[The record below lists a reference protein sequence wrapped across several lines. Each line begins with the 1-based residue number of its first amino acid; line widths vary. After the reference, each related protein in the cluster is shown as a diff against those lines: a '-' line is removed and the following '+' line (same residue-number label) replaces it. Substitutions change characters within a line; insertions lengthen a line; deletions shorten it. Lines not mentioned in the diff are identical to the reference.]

1 MNKLKEFEAKLPKE
15 IDAFLVCSGI
25 NRRYFTNFSS
35 TAGALLITKE
45 KSYLFLDFRYIEM
58 AQKSVKDV
66 ELVFF
71 SEFYEDFN
79 NFLEE
84 KGVKKLAIETEHTS
98 IKKYEEYKENIKNVK
113 FVCDE
118 NLDKEVLSFRSK
130 KTEEEINKIKLSQE
144 VTDAAFSY
152 ILEFI
157 AQGRTEKEVAFE
169 IESFILKNAE
179 ANSFPAIVVS
189 GKNSSLPHGR
199 PSSKKLEKGDLV
211 TMDFGAVLDGYC
223 SDMTRTVC
231 VGAPS
236 SFQKEL
242 YSTVL
247 NAQEIGLKTIKEGLI
262 CKDVD
267 AKVREYFKQFNY
279 VEEFGHGLGHGV
291 GLEIH
296 EDPYLNKICDIK
308 LEKNMVVTVEPG
320 LYLKDKMGIRIED
333 MVVVKEDGILNLT
346 KSSKEFICV

>member
-1 MNKLKEFEAKLPKE
+1 ME
-15 IDAFLVCSGI
+15 
-25 NRRYFTNFSS
+25 
-35 TAGALLITKE
+35 
-45 KSYLFLDFRYIEM
+45 
-58 AQKSVKDV
+58 
-66 ELVFF
+66 
-71 SEFYEDFN
+71 
-79 NFLEE
+79 
-84 KGVKKLAIETEHTS
+84 
-98 IKKYEEYKENIKNVK
+98 
-113 FVCDE
+113 E

-144 VTDAAFSY
+144 VTDAAFSH

-189 GKNSSLPHGR
+189 GKNTSLPHGR

-296 EDPYLNKICDIK
+296 EMPMISIK
-308 LEKNMVVTVEPG
+308 NDTSLKENMVITDEPG
-320 LYLKDKMGIRIED
+320 IYIAGNFGIRIED
-333 MVVVKEDGILNLT
+333 TVLVTKKGALSLTESPKDSIIL
-346 KSSKEFICV
+346 